1 MKSCYNTAF
10 YFNNKD
16 VSILSTEKLGH
27 TYGDRW
33 LFQDVSFGVRQG
45 DRVALVGANGTG
57 KSTLLKIIAG
67 KEEAKQGKVVTERD
81 LSVGYLEQNPDFQ
94 SFSDINSFVF
104 NAENEQQK
112 LISQYE
118 RLINSDTIDEK
129 KLTDITD
136 KLSASNAW
144 EYEYQIKTILGRLGI
159 TDLNQKIG
167 NLSGGQQKRLALARL
182 LINEPDVYILDEPT
196 NHLDIE
202 TIEWLETLLT
212 SNQKTIIFVSH
223 DRYFLNN
230 ICTEIRELEDG
241 VIYTH
246 HGKYDQFLQSK
257 AERETTE
264 ALTLQKNRNLLK
276 KELEWMRRQPQARG
290 TKSKARIEAFYDL
303 EDSTRNKKSQDPL
316 KLSVEISRQGGKI
329 LEIENVYKSFG
340 ERHIINGFNYVFKK
354 GDRIGLAGR
363 NGTGKSTF
371 LNLITEELQPDQGS
385 ISVGMTTVFGYYHQL
400 GLQLPEE
407 VRVIDIVKRVGE
419 FIKMGNGEEIS
430 ASQLLTRF
438 LFPPE
443 KQYGFVNKLSGGE
456 RKRLQLLQILMRNPN
471 FLILDEPS
479 NDLDIN
485 TLNILEEFLELYEG
499 VLLLVSHDRYLLD
512 KLTDQLFIFTESPEI
527 QIYNGNYSDFKSEQL
542 LQEKSEKTEKR
553 KATESHQEKAAIGSQ
568 QKRTFKEKK
577 ELESLELSI
586 PEIDS
591 EIKRL
596 TKEMNEISDHE
607 ALMKLADEIK
617 NLTVQLSVKED
628 RWIELIDK
636 EN

>member
-1 MKSCYNTAF
+1 M
-10 YFNNKD
+10 
-16 VSILSTEKLGH
+16 SILSTEKLGH

-33 LFQDVSFGVRQG
+33 LFQDVSFGVRHG
-45 DRVALVGANGTG
+45 DRIALVGANGTG

-67 KEEAKQGKVVTERD
+67 VEEAKQGKVITERD
-81 LSVGYLEQNPDFQ
+81 LSIGYLEQNPDFQ
-94 SFSDINSFVF
+94 SFTDINSFVF
-104 NAENEQQK
+104 NAENEQQQ

-118 RLINSDTIDEK
+118 RLIKSDSIDEK

-144 EYEYQIKTILGRLGI
+144 EYEYQIKTILSRLGI
-159 TDLNQKIG
+159 TDLNQRIE

-241 VIYTH
+241 IIYTH
-246 HGKYDQFLQSK
+246 HGKYDQFLQYK

-264 ALTLQKNRNLLK
+264 ALILQKKRNLLK

-290 TKSKARIEAFYDL
+290 TKSKARVEAFYDL
-303 EDSTRNKKSQDPL
+303 EENTRNKKSHEVL
-316 KLSVEISRQGGKI
+316 KLTVEVSRQGRKI
-329 LEIENVYKSFG
+329 LEIENISKSFG
-340 ERHIINGFNYVFKK
+340 GNDIIKNFNYVFKK

-371 LNLITEELQPDQGS
+371 LNLITEKLQPDQGS
-385 ISVGMTTVFGYYHQL
+385 IIVGDTTVFGYYHQL
-400 GLQLPEE
+400 GLQLPED
-407 VRVIDIVKRVGE
+407 VRVIDIVKSIGE
-419 FIKMGNGEEIS
+419 FIKMGNGEDIS
-430 ASQLLTRF
+430 ASQLLTQF

-456 RKRLQLLQILMRNPN
+456 RKRLQLLRILMKNPN

-479 NDLDIN
+479 NDLDID
-485 TLNILEEFLELYEG
+485 TLNILEEFLELYPG

-512 KLTDQLFIFTESPEI
+512 KLTDQLFIFTEAPGI
-527 QIYNGNYSDFKSEQL
+527 RIYNGNYSDFKSEQV
-542 LQEKSEKTEKR
+542 LQEKKQKIEKQKNTESLQEKT
-553 KATESHQEKAAIGSQ
+553 TEDSHQKI
-568 QKRTFKEKK
+568 TFKEKK
-577 ELESLELSI
+577 ELESLESSI

-591 EIKRL
+591 KIKVL
-596 TKEMNEISDHE
+596 TNEMNGISDHE

-617 NLTVQLSVKED
+617 ELTDQLSVKED
-628 RWIELIDK
+628 RWLELIDK
-636 EN
+636 EK